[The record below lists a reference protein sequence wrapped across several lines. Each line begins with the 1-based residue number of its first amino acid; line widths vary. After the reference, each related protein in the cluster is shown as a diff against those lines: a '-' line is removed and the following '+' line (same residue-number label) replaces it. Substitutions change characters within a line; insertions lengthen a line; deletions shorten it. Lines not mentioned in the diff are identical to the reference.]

1 MYLPTVLVV
10 CYRCCKLRSWLPS
23 CLGFSCRCTSL
34 MGWCL
39 PRFSSA
45 SHGSSS
51 TLGCRGGVPRFARH
65 RHTQSHSF
73 SFRGSS
79 GIWTLSSTFGRAST
93 CVVMLS
99 GMPGRL
105 HSAISEAGSGCVH
118 HRTPQSLCSL
128 QLRMVHL
135 RFLAALLSRA
145 EKFGIDGP

>member
-23 CLGFSCRCTSL
+23 CLGFSCRCTFL

-79 GIWTLSSTFGRAST
+79 GIWTFIVHFRTCFYMRGYAVRDARKIAQRYLRGWVWLRPSPHAPVPLLSATEDGSF
-93 CVVMLS
+93 
-99 GMPGRL
+99 
-105 HSAISEAGSGCVH
+105 AIS
-118 HRTPQSLCSL
+118 R
-128 QLRMVHL
+128 
-135 RFLAALLSRA
+135 RFAFKGR
-145 EKFGIDGP
+145 KFWN